1 MYMYIYIY
9 SSIYVIYAYHI
20 FNISVFLNYVIDFS
34 VFAFAFLD
42 CHFLLLSIIQKNMS
56 RVIYW
61 FRSDLRLHDSPA
73 LIRSLELQPEYFFPV
88 RVMITFIKL

>member
-9 SSIYVIYAYHI
+9 SSIYVIYTYHI
-20 FNISVFLNYVIDFS
+20 FNISVFLKLHHRFQCLR
-34 VFAFAFLD
+34 FCFLGSSLFINF
-42 CHFLLLSIIQKNMS
+42 HNSKNMS

-73 LIRSLELQPEYFFPV
+73 LVRSLELKPEYFFPV